1 MMNILKL
8 DVNVKKEDNGI
19 SVRFIGGV
27 GRKFSEMIT
36 EKEEEKIVNLIT
48 EITEVANDAIGRE
61 LDKIKKEAI
70 EEVAPGLSEKIKK
83 IEEKIDKIESPE
95 DLLDLLKEML

>member
-1 MMNILKL
+1 MYNTGNLSSTANFFAQFVSVMDLPILAL
-8 DVNVKKEDNGI
+8 AHT
-19 SVRFIGGV
+19 
-27 GRKFSEMIT
+27 MIRSPGCPPL
-36 EKEEEKIVNLIT
+36 VNLIT